1 MDSCSAGEEEYV
13 MLCLRLLPGQ
23 WSLDCA
29 TFPHK
34 QYSNNNSGPDDQVGR
49 VVGLVINRETNWSL
63 FWSTLLQLF
72 PSLTQPPPKHQQ
84 QNSKKDSGRR
94 FGLHPS
100 RLVQ

>member
-34 QYSNNNSGPDDQVGR
+34 QYSNNNSGPDDQV
-49 VVGLVINRETNWSL
+49 VSL
-63 FWSTLLQLF
+63 ALS
-72 PSLTQPPPKHQQ
+72 
-84 QNSKKDSGRR
+84 
-94 FGLHPS
+94 
-100 RLVQ
+100 